1 MKSPTLTLTTIGLP
15 VRTELRIKSLLEV
28 VNSKTTHEWAF
39 VDGAANVMICDPT
52 SALSIIA
59 LKRSRTAVER
69 CVSLV
74 KDDDTLPLPNT
85 ETLRDP
91 IRAGDFVDLLNSV
104 SATLE
109 QPQPATST
117 VRTEPVVDAED
128 PFRFGTTLR
137 NVTKSGS
144 GDVFMLQTGGFVAHV
159 VPATRSVL
167 TLEPIDS
174 NTMREITRP
183 GVPVSVMQYPAS
195 YADQLMSNGAQ
206 RSSTDALL
214 WSIGLHGPAD
224 RMLSELPR
232 TGAFKLR
239 RWPDFGR
246 LEHSA
251 DHLRMAARLSRR
263 ESGLAEL
270 ATSLGQAPDN
280 VTPFINA
287 CALCDLLKVAQP
299 ATAASSAPPPAPR
312 AIAPTSRYGG
322 IFQSIRSVLGFGM
335 T

>member
-1 MKSPTLTLTTIGLP
+1 MKSQTLTLTTIGLP

-28 VNSKTTHEWAF
+28 VNSKTTHSWAF
-39 VDGAANVMICDPT
+39 VDGTANVMICDPT
-52 SALSIIA
+52 SALSAIA

-74 KDDDTLPLPNT
+74 KDDETLPLPDT

-109 QPQPATST
+109 QPQQGQSGARAEPAL
-117 VRTEPVVDAED
+117 DAED

-137 NVTKSGS
+137 KLAKSGS
-144 GDVFMLQTGGFVAHV
+144 NDVFMLQTGGFVAHV
-159 VPATRSVL
+159 VPATRTVL

-174 NTMREITRP
+174 RTMQEITQP

-224 RMLSELPR
+224 RMLNELPQ

-251 DHLRMAARLSRR
+251 DHLRIAARLSRR
-263 ESGLAEL
+263 ESGLVEL
-270 ATSLGQAPDN
+270 ASSLGQATRN

-299 ATAASSAPPPAPR
+299 ATAMNSPPPAPR
-312 AIAPTSRYGG
+312 AAPRTTYAG
-322 IFQSIRSVLGFGM
+322 IFQTIRSVLGFGM